1 MPARLHCLT
10 RSRRAQS
17 TVEYMLLLSV
27 IVLGLWAA
35 TQQFALPFRQG
46 LEAMSGDVQG
56 MTEDGYVGGGR

>member
-1 MPARLHCLT
+1 
-10 RSRRAQS
+10 
-17 TVEYMLLLSV
+17 MLLLSV

-46 LEAMSGDVQG
+46 LEAMSGDVLG